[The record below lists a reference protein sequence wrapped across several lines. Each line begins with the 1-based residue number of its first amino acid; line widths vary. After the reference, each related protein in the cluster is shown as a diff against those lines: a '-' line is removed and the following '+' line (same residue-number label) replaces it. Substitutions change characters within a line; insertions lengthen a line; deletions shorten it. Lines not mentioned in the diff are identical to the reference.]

1 MAERAAR
8 STASVLLGD
17 NQSRGAPRLPGTS
30 LPARSPLP
38 RAYIYHPAQSPTQSG
53 RARRE
58 WLLEF
63 EPSSPPEIEPLM
75 GWTASGD
82 PFAHIRLRFPDR
94 QSAIE
99 FAERHGWQYELR
111 DPPVR
116 RFRTKSYA
124 ANFRYQLA
132 DAIGR
137 VGPRWDGSLQITDRR
152 ESGRRAEVA
161 DSARPSAARREA
173 APVEGAA

>member
-1 MAERAAR
+1 
-8 STASVLLGD
+8 
-17 NQSRGAPRLPGTS
+17 
-30 LPARSPLP
+30 
-38 RAYIYHPAQSPTQSG
+38 
-53 RARRE
+53 
-58 WLLEF
+58 
-63 EPSSPPEIEPLM
+63 M

-116 RFRTKSYA
+116 RFRPESYA

-132 DAIGR
+132 AAIGR
-137 VGPRWDGSLQITDRR
+137 VGPRWDGSVQITDRR